1 MVTVEEVLR
10 AEEAW
15 TQAHLSTD
23 MKALERLMHPD
34 YTIIKPD
41 GSVWNWEK
49 ALSSYIPEK
58 RVWNDAQSSDHHV
71 RIYDKTAIVIGLW
84 KARGVNNGVPFDYQA
99 RYTSVWVK
107 KNGKLMM
114 VSDQS
119 TELP

>member
-1 MVTVEEVLR
+1 
-10 AEEAW
+10 
-15 TQAHLSTD
+15 

-41 GSVWNWEK
+41 GSVWNREK
-49 ALSSYIPEK
+49 ALSSYIPGK
-58 RVWNDAQSSDHHV
+58 RVWDAAQSSDHHV
-71 RIYDKTAIVIGLW
+71 RIFDKTAIVIGLW

-99 RYTSVWVK
+99 RYTSIWVEE
-107 KNGKLMM
+107 NGILMM